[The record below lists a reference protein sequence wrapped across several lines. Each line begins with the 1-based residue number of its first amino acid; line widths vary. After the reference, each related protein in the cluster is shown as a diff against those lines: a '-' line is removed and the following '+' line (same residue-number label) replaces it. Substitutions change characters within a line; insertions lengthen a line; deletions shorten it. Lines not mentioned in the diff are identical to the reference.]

1 MSRQKGVSLAV
12 IIEGISIVVQCRSVV
27 ESYAGGL
34 TSFIAD
40 LPNSSFCADGELAV
54 VSFMTPSAA
63 LDYADKLVTGGL
75 KHLVN
80 SRAVDIVIVDQLSGI
95 VDDCDWAQTGETEWN
110 GMELRVKL

>member
-1 MSRQKGVSLAV
+1 M
-12 IIEGISIVVQCRSVV
+12 
-27 ESYAGGL
+27 